1 MEVEMKI
8 KDKQRSSSREPVRRR
23 LLIWNEIQDIHL
35 CTCLYIIYAQRQEMQ
50 IPDAI
55 LMLSPDPMLG
65 RSTKIWRPATTSNS
79 NLDSIAVSQY
89 TNSRSLLWYWI
100 ESDSKQLQ
108 LCQHVTCLCHFLISQ
123 GLETQNVTVVSPNII
138 LWHHKH
144 QPPSHMSSFK

>member
-1 MEVEMKI
+1 MEAEMKI

-23 LLIWNEIQDIHL
+23 LLIWNDI
-35 CTCLYIIYAQRQEMQ
+35 YIYVYVCIYAQRQEIQ

-79 NLDSIAVSQY
+79 NLDSIAVSQS
-89 TNSRSLLWYWI
+89 TNSMRLLWYWI

-123 GLETQNVTVVSPNII
+123 GLETQNVTVVSPNVI
-138 LWHHKH
+138 LWHHKP